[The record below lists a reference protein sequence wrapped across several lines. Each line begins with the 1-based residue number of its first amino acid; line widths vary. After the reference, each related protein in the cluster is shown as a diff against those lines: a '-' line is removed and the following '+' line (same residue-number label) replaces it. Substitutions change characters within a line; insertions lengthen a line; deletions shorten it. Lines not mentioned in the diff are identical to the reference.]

1 MIIEGIGDEVITVLI
16 TFVITLLV
24 SIIWKSTNVRER
36 PPVRAVVIRSANS
49 ETIAEIPLQPQR
61 QPITELQEAAEA
73 TAESIQNST
82 ESPER
87 PTENPVPDEV
97 DSGNLESTSPEL
109 QAEDPVTIKI
119 RFINEESLE
128 IQERLSEKLGQ
139 FISKHLDGHLN
150 LTEEDRVRLIYNG
163 RVLGTNQ
170 STLAELGL
178 TDNCVVH
185 CLVQRSVQN
194 SANGDQSG
202 ANHQAELNDDFDLSS
217 FCFPLLGA
225 LLTLIWICQVVY
237 ANYFNMTSTICLVTL
252 SVLFMASAINWL
264 SVDEVI

>member
-16 TFVITLLV
+16 TFLVTLLV

-49 ETIAEIPLQPQR
+49 ETIAEIPLQAQR
-61 QPITELQEAAEA
+61 QPTTELQEAAEA
-73 TAESIQNST
+73 TAESIQSST
-82 ESPER
+82 ESPESR
-87 PTENPVPDEV
+87 PPENPVPDEV
-97 DSGNLESTSPEL
+97 DNSSPEL

>member
-1 MIIEGIGDEVITVLI
+1 MTNL
-16 TFVITLLV
+16 FLTLNFY
-24 SIIWKSTNVRER
+24 S
-36 PPVRAVVIRSANS
+36 P
-49 ETIAEIPLQPQR
+49 
-61 QPITELQEAAEA
+61 ELREAAEA

-82 ESPER
+82 EAPE
-87 PTENPVPDEV
+87 NAGPDQV
-97 DSGNLESTSPEL
+97 DSGGDVQSNPEL

-139 FISKHLDGHLN
+139 FISKHLDRHLN
-150 LTEEDRVRLIYNG
+150 LTDEDRVRLIYNG

-185 CLVQRSVQN
+185 CLVQRSVS
-194 SANGDQSG
+194 SAN
-202 ANHQAELNDDFDLSS
+202 ANNPNPQANEINDDFDLSS

-264 SVDEVI
+264 SVDEVL

>member
-61 QPITELQEAAEA
+61 QPITELQEAEEA

-119 RFINEESLE
+119 RFINEESL
-128 IQERLSEKLGQ
+128 
-139 FISKHLDGHLN
+139 DGN
-150 LTEEDRVRLIYNG
+150 FWIAMQNKAGES
-163 RVLGTNQ
+163 NQ
-170 STLAELGL
+170 AF
-178 TDNCVVH
+178 
-185 CLVQRSVQN
+185 R
-194 SANGDQSG
+194 
-202 ANHQAELNDDFDLSS
+202 
-217 FCFPLLGA
+217 
-225 LLTLIWICQVVY
+225 
-237 ANYFNMTSTICLVTL
+237 
-252 SVLFMASAINWL
+252 
-264 SVDEVI
+264 